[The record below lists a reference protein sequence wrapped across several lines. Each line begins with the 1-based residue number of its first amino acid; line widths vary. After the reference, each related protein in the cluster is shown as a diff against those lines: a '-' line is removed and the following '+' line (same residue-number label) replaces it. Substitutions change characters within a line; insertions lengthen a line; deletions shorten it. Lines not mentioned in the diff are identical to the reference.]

1 MFSRQLV
8 TLAMLWQKTA
18 RASQERLIITDSCH
32 QSPFVIICG
41 SSCHQGASTYT
52 EQKPAIRENK
62 TWLQSMVF
70 VSWTCI
76 ILSNPL
82 DFYWGQ
88 DPLIWG
94 RKQVCLHKSGMPC
107 ICMGSQP
114 IEARPNVAK
123 FEGRWPKSVHN
134 AGSNLG
140 NGGTKWGIMLGKVP
154 HTSWTGAHGRPR
166 YPGKVWTES
175 KQERELS
182 CHPDSPYRGF
192 LNFYVWF
199 SSHICDVLSS
209 LASLLAQL
217 L

>member
-1 MFSRQLV
+1 MIAVYGFCILNMHYLEQSSWLLLRAGPTDLR
-8 TLAMLWQKTA
+8 AKTG
-18 RASQERLIITDSCH
+18 
-32 QSPFVIICG
+32 F
-41 SSCHQGASTYT
+41 
-52 EQKPAIRENK
+52 
-62 TWLQSMVF
+62 
-70 VSWTCI
+70 
-76 ILSNPL
+76 
-82 DFYWGQ
+82 
-88 DPLIWG
+88 
-94 RKQVCLHKSGMPC
+94 LHKSGMPC

-175 KQERELS
+175 KQKGKLS
-182 CHPDSPYRGF
+182 CRPDSRYRGF

-209 LASLLAQL
+209 LASSLLAQL